1 MAVPIKPFAVQR
13 GGGRDLATPTGD
25 TAVVMADTAQT
36 GSAMSVID
44 LVVAPQVGPA
54 LHRHERE
61 DELWVVLEGEFRF
74 KAGDQMLAASTGGLA
89 FGPRGVPHCFQNVG
103 DQPGRLLIVTT
114 PAGLE
119 GFFRD
124 FAAHGDAGQLVQTA
138 LAYGVEFVG
147 PPLPTSD

>member
-36 GSAMSVID
+36 GGAMSVID

-74 KAGDQMLAASTGGLA
+74 KAGDVSAEWALWQSRPHVESARRPADGIASA
-89 FGPRGVPHCFQNVG
+89 
-103 DQPGRLLIVTT
+103 
-114 PAGLE
+114 
-119 GFFRD
+119 
-124 FAAHGDAGQLVQTA
+124 
-138 LAYGVEFVG
+138 
-147 PPLPTSD
+147 